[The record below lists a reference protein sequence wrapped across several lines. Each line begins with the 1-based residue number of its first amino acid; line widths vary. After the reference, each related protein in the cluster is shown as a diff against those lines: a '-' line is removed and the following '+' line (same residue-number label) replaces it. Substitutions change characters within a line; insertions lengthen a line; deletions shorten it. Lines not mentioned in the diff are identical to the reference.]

1 MSYTLYKTNGNK
13 LTTVEDGS
21 LDSTTDLVFVG
32 KNYSGYGAI
41 VNQDLVKL
49 LENFSGKLQPT
60 KSLTGQLWY
69 DSTNGKLKVY
79 IGSTYKPLASIE
91 SGITQP
97 TSSVKTD
104 LWYDE
109 SVSKLK
115 YFDGTN
121 YIVIGPQ
128 ISGENANNL
137 MEVASI
143 YDINGALHRV
153 LQHNIQKTNGTKYTV
168 AITSPE
174 AFTVASTESVKSD
187 FFYVKKGITLAGSN
201 KDTGISPTEDSSAT
215 GVPTISL
222 WGTSANSKLFNSY
235 SSDQFVFN
243 GAPGVST
250 PRFYSKLQ
258 IDAYEGLEIAGPGD
272 GGTRLRTETNGSSSL
287 SNLQPTGRLSLRV
300 NVGSS
305 QAGGTGLIDVITL
318 ATGEANAELDLLPST
333 APGTINYTT
342 NLGRTT
348 LPFNNAYVRNITS
361 VSASVT
367 TASVTTATVR
377 TLLPDQS
384 NGLLNPT
391 IGSPTQKFDTIY
403 ATNVVADSVSLIGLT
418 VPVYAN
424 TTARDAAYVGTPAS
438 GTLILTGTKF
448 QGYNGTAWVD
458 LN

>member
-137 MEVASI
+137 MEVASL

-174 AFTVASTESVKSD
+174 AFTVASTESVKAE

-235 SSDQFVFN
+235 SSDQFVFK
-243 GAPGVST
+243 ST
-250 PRFYSKLQ
+250 PRLSSKLY
-258 IDAYEGLEIAGPGD
+258 IDNKEGLDIQASSGSYT
-272 GGTRLRTETNGSSSL
+272 TRLKSEDDNSTSL
-287 SNLQPTGRLSLRV
+287 ANLIPGGKLAVRV
-300 NVGSS
+300 NVGS
-305 QAGGTGLIDVITL
+305 GGGLIDVVNFQVGD
-318 ATGEANAELDLLPST
+318 AAGEVNVLPST
-333 APGTINYTT
+333 RSANINYLT
-342 NLGRTT
+342 NLGKTGTPGNDPYR
-348 LPFNNAYVRNITS
+348 FNNAYVRNITS
-361 VSASVT
+361 YS
-367 TASVTTATVR
+367 ASVTTATVR

-391 IGSPTQKFDTIY
+391 IGTPTQKFDTIY

-424 TTARDAAYVGTPAS
+424 TTLRDAAYVGTPAS

>member
-41 VNQDLVKL
+41 VNQNLVKL

-69 DSTNGKLKVY
+69 DSINGKLKVY

-109 SVSKLK
+109 SVAKLK
-115 YFDGTN
+115 YFDGTQ
-121 YIVIGPQ
+121 YVVIGPN
-128 ISGENANNL
+128 IDPENSNNL

-153 LQHNIQKTNGTKYTV
+153 LQHNIQKTNGVKYTV

-174 AFTVASTESVKSD
+174 AFTVSTSESIKSD

-201 KDTGISPTEDSSAT
+201 KDTGISPTVDNSAT
-215 GVPTISL
+215 GEPTISL
-222 WGTSANSKLFNSY
+222 WGTAANSKLFNSY
-235 SSDQFVFN
+235 SSDQFVFK
-243 GAPGVST
+243 AS
-250 PRFYSKLQ
+250 PRLSSKLY
-258 IDAYEGLEIAGPGD
+258 IDNKEGLDIQSASGSYT
-272 GGTRLRTETNGSSSL
+272 TRLKSEDDNSTSL
-287 SNLQPTGRLSLRV
+287 ANLIPGGKLTLRV
-300 NVGSS
+300 NVGS
-305 QAGGTGLIDVITL
+305 GGGLIDVVNL
-318 ATGEANAELDLLPST
+318 QVGDAAGELNVLPST
-333 APGTINYTT
+333 RSANINYLT
-342 NLGRTT
+342 NLGKTGTPGNDPYR
-348 LPFNNAYVRNITS
+348 FNNAYVRS
-361 VSASVT
+361 VSSYDAT
-367 TASVTTATVR
+367 ITTATVK
-377 TLLPDQS
+377 TILPDNTGIIPS
-384 NGLLNPT
+384 T
-391 IGSPTQKFDTIY
+391 IGSSDKPFAKIF
-403 ATNVVADSVSLIGLT
+403 ATEVEAGTVSVSNIG
-418 VPVYAN
+418 VKVYAN
-424 TTARDAAYVGTPAS
+424 ALDRDTRIVGTPVT
-438 GTLILTGTKF
+438 GTIVLTGTKF

>member
-109 SVSKLK
+109 SVAKLK

-137 MEVASI
+137 MEVASL

-153 LQHNIQKTNGTKYTV
+153 LQHNIQKTDGTKYTV

-174 AFTVASTESVKSD
+174 AFTVASTESVKPD

-215 GVPTISL
+215 GIPTISL

-235 SSDQFVFN
+235 SSDLFVFK
-243 GAPGVST
+243 AT
-250 PRFYSKLQ
+250 PRLSSKLY
-258 IDAYEGLEIAGPGD
+258 IDNKEGLDIQS
-272 GGTRLRTETNGSSSL
+272 GGNYVTRLKAEGDVDTSLNNLMPGGSVFLKINPAS
-287 SNLQPTGRLSLRV
+287 G
-300 NVGSS
+300 
-305 QAGGTGLIDVITL
+305 AGLIDVVSVGNDGNTNGEL
-318 ATGEANAELDLLPST
+318 ALLPTSQSLYKT
-333 APGTINYTT
+333 NIGQTT
-342 NLGRTT
+342 NR
-348 LPFNNAYVRNITS
+348 FNNAYVSNITS
-361 VSASVT
+361 YS
-367 TASVTTATVR
+367 ASVTTATVR

-424 TTARDAAYVGTPAS
+424 TTLRDAAYVGTPAS